1 MKRTTHTLDASN
13 IVPGRLATT
22 IAKLLMG
29 KHKADYQ
36 PNIDMGD
43 LVVVEHSAA
52 MKFSSKKLATKAYY
66 RHSGYPGGLTKTFA
80 KDMTMDR
87 ILWEAVYNMLPKNRL
102 RAVRLKRLTI
112 R

>member
-1 MKRTTHTLDASN
+1 MKRIIHTIDASD
-13 IVPGRLATT
+13 IVPGRIATN

-43 LVVVEHSAA
+43 FVVVENATK
-52 MKFSSKKLATKAYY
+52 MKFSAKKLATKAYY
-66 RHSGYPGGLTKTFA
+66 RHSNYPGGLTKTLA
-80 KDMTMDR
+80 KDMPMDR